1 MGFGLDGAAIFASW
15 AAICKGFAS
24 IGRHFASLCGR
35 GPAVPAAIFAG
46 LGCGIRHSL
55 IQPGLDFTEAD
66 VYNRRG
72 SFAGI
77 HWEDTLLHVVT
88 FTRSTPDTAA
98 KVWIDDDGRVTWG
111 DAATVVN
118 PWDEYALEE
127 TIAQAKNAGGKATVI
142 AIGPEWHNDAL
153 KHSIAMG
160 IPNAVRIDE
169 PEADIR
175 DSLIWSSL
183 AAGAIRQLG
192 DVELILFGK
201 ESVDVGTDQ
210 HSCQLARRL
219 GWTMLGYVSNIL
231 EVNCEAGTIKVEK
244 MLEQGKQRVSAKLPA
259 VISVMKDI
267 NEPRY
272 PNFLGIRKAAKAQI
286 PVWSAKDMDVELPK
300 AATAV
305 LAYKNLP
312 SREIKTE
319 IIAGQSIDDKA
330 RILAERL
337 FAEKAL

>member
-1 MGFGLDGAAIFASW
+1 M
-15 AAICKGFAS
+15 
-24 IGRHFASLCGR
+24 
-35 GPAVPAAIFAG
+35 
-46 LGCGIRHSL
+46 
-55 IQPGLDFTEAD
+55 
-66 VYNRRG
+66 
-72 SFAGI
+72 
-77 HWEDTLLHVVT
+77 HVVT

-98 KVWIDDDGRVTWG
+98 KVWVDDDGRVTWG

-192 DVELILFGK
+192 DVALILFGK

-312 SREIKTE
+312 AREIKTE